1 MSDPLLYLKLDLGQ
15 STVFTHKTARCEAPS
30 TLIVGDINNRFTKN
44 TAIALGHLPDNNFIK
59 VQLIEK
65 TTNLVNVSRM
75 TYVLQIFLEREEH

>member
-15 STVFTHKTARCEAPS
+15 STVFTHKAERCEAPS
-30 TLIVGDINNRFTKN
+30 TLIVGDINNRFNKN
-44 TAIALGHLPDNNFIK
+44 TAIQLMHLPDNNFIK
-59 VQLIEK
+59 VQLFEK